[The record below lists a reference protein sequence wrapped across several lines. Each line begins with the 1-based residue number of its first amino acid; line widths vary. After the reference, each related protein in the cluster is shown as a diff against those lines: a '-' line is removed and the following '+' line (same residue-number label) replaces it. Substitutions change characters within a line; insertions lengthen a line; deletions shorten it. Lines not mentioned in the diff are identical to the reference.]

1 MVIAAFLGRPI
12 VPFGHHEIV
21 ADGFEMIKRAAKF
34 INSLGEVRWQ
44 SPAAM
49 LRTSYLSRQEGS
61 TLRIELHSS
70 RVECTV
76 EEGTTVVFAN
86 PEILSSEGEQE
97 GDEGCLS
104 FPGIYERV
112 DRPNRCR
119 VRAQDIHGVPFE
131 LDCEGLGC
139 RAIFHELDHLEGR
152 LMIDYLSPLKRQ
164 LVRKEAKKG
173 YPNNARRQKDKAHRE
188 ISA

>member
-1 MVIAAFLGRPI
+1 MAILDIRKFPDPVLRKVAAPVERFDDELTQI
-12 VPFGHHEIV
+12 VTDMAETMYAEPGVGLAAPQVGISLRLFIGDGTIFG
-21 ADGFEMIKRAAKF
+21 F
-34 INSLGEVRWQ
+34 
-44 SPAAM
+44 
-49 LRTSYLSRQEGS
+49 
-61 TLRIELHSS
+61 
-70 RVECTV
+70 